1 MIFKLFLIF
10 FKIGSFS
17 IGGGYAIM
25 PLIQEQVVNQQHWIT
40 EKTFTDI
47 ITISQMTPGPLVVN
61 SSTFVGMQ
69 ISGPIGAIVATL
81 GSIIGGIIISVILYN
96 FFAKYKSSQY
106 VFQVLNSLKASSL
119 GLIMSAGFTMLL
131 LAFFNNSDFRA
142 ISSIENID
150 IISVLITAISL
161 FIIRKLKINP
171 IIMMIIT
178 GFAGL
183 LVYA

>member
-1 MIFKLFLIF
+1 MIFKLFITF

-25 PLIQEQVVNQQHWIT
+25 PLIQEQVVNQHQWIT

-69 ISGPIGAIVATL
+69 ISGPVGAVVATF
-81 GSIIGGIIISVILYN
+81 GSIIGGITIAILLHE
-96 FFAKYKSSQY
+96 FFSKYRSSQY

-131 LAFFNNSDFRA
+131 LAFFNNSDFRT
-142 ISSIENID
+142 ISSIKNID
-150 IISVLITAISL
+150 LIAVLISAISL
-161 FIIRKLKINP
+161 FILRRFKINP
-171 IIMMIIT
+171 IIVMVVT
-178 GFAGL
+178 GVVGL
-183 LVYA
+183 FVYV